1 MSSFTSR
8 PTAAIAQFVAETHGD
23 AIPAVVRERATL
35 TLIDTY
41 GTTIA
46 GISDDA
52 PRVIRDS
59 LLPWSAPGPSVVAG
73 LPDRRTDPATA
84 ALLNA
89 AAAHTLDYDSISFAV
104 SGFIGSATACALAA
118 LADASDTAP
127 LGYDVLTAY
136 CLGWEGAAALSRGIN
151 PLHYSK
157 GWHPTS
163 TMGGFAATLAACRFL
178 GLDAEA
184 TATAIGIA
192 VSEASGVKTMIGNMI
207 NAWHVGT
214 GARNGV
220 IAAQLASQGFAAH
233 PAALE
238 ADQGF
243 LNLFNGPGNYDIDAI
258 VSSLGV
264 KWDLLDP
271 GPIFKVYP
279 CCGLIHSALDAVL
292 ALRTENGIDASE
304 VRSVEVLVHEF
315 VPRVMHIEVPESGY
329 AAKFSIPYCIATGLI
344 DGSVDL
350 SSFAAV
356 RPEVVELG
364 RRVNYGVHPDLHGG
378 ETFLEAEFTDVK
390 LETDRGVFEARVDR
404 MTNRGTASNLVIEDL
419 EAKLTNCISHGAIDL
434 DASMV
439 WRRLGS
445 IDENRAWTYWGEGNG
460 A

>member
-1 MSSFTSR
+1 MSSFASR
-8 PTAAIAQFVAETHGD
+8 PTAAIAHFVADTPAD
-23 AIPAVVRERATL
+23 AIPAIVRQRAML

-41 GTTIA
+41 GTTVA
-46 GISDDA
+46 GLADDA

-59 LLPWSAPGPSVVAG
+59 LLPWSAAGPSVVAG

-184 TATAIGIA
+184 TAMAIGIA

-214 GARNGV
+214 SARNGV
-220 IAAQLASQGFAAH
+220 VAAQLASQGFGAH

-292 ALRTENGIDASE
+292 TLRSENGLDASE
-304 VRSVEVLVHEF
+304 VRSAEVLVHEF
-315 VPRVMHIEVPESGY
+315 VPRVMHIEVPQSGY

-350 SSFAAV
+350 GSFDVV

-364 RRVNYGVHPDLHGG
+364 RRVRYGVHPDLHGG
-378 ETFLEAEFTDVK
+378 ETFLAAEFTDVK
-390 LETDRGVFEARVDR
+390 LDTDRGVFEARVER
-404 MTNRGTASNLVIEDL
+404 MTNRGTVPNLVVEDL
-419 EAKLTNCISHGAIDL
+419 EAKLADCIRHSGMDL
-434 DASMV
+434 DPSMV
-439 WRRLGS
+439 WSRLGS
-445 IDENRAWTYWGEGNG
+445 IDEDTAWTYWDVETTV
-460 A
+460 